1 MYISS
6 VVINNRY
13 YHHGL
18 IVAIIVARIAHRNVQ
33 LYPLYRVILLLNRNL
48 RHSVTL
54 TTSKYTVRVHT
65 YTVWSAYH
73 IHPSYYF
80 KHLNIRQ
87 TNFINLLNSERPI

>member
-1 MYISS
+1 MYISP
-6 VVINNRY
+6 VVINNCY

-54 TTSKYTVRVHT
+54 TTSKYTVRVRT
-65 YTVWSAYH
+65 YTVWSVNQT
-73 IHPSYYF
+73 HPSYYF
-80 KHLNIRQ
+80 KYLFSRQ
-87 TNFINLLNSERPI
+87 TYFINLLNSEGPI